1 MPVDFETYTP
11 GEDGGLR
18 LVKGSNA
25 HAILQFLAEH
35 PGTGFTP
42 KEIADSTDMP
52 RGSVGT
58 TLARLE
64 ENDLVRHK
72 EPYWSLGEDDRLGA
86 YAAMIHGLGTAQDRF
101 GDDDWS
107 GWEARA
113 VDPRGTDTGDG
124 DG

>member
-1 MPVDFETYTP
+1 MPVDFEAYSP
-11 GEDGGLR
+11 DDGGR
-18 LVKGSNA
+18 PRIVEGSNA

-35 PGTGFTP
+35 PRRGFTP
-42 KEIADSTDMP
+42 KEIAEATGVP

-86 YAAMIHGLGTAQDRF
+86 YAAMMHGLETAEDRY

-107 GWEARA
+107 GWRDHA
-113 VDPRGTDTGDG
+113 VDPREPAAETDDG
-124 DG
+124 